1 MTARSSFAK
10 REKSLAEQVITVL
23 MVAALM
29 ASFVF
34 YFFKEEAE
42 ITQVGFSSLASKFAS
57 QVTAIKAQWYMDGQP
72 KMVYVKTADSN
83 DEPLLV
89 KVNRSGWLH
98 AQDSD
103 NTCRVIWQWA
113 MQTPLSF
120 MKQPISVYSITDNSN
135 QSVNHC
141 RYSLPSGEF
150 FEYWPKTGKVSQVKR
165 AN

>member
-29 ASFVF
+29 ASFVY

-72 KMVYVKTADSN
+72 TIVFIKTADSK
-83 DEPLLV
+83 DQPLPV
-89 KVNRSGWLH
+89 RVNKSGWVQ
-98 AQDSD
+98 AVD
-103 NTCRVIWQWA
+103 NDNMCSVIWQWA
-113 MQTPLSF
+113 MQTSLSF
-120 MKQPISVYSITDNSN
+120 MKQPISVYSVTDNSN
-135 QSVNHC
+135 KAVNHC